1 MKTSFKKE
9 EKPKTINPKFHDL
22 SIPTPLGYS
31 CDHSPRTILLLYVQ
45 VIYGLPLRPSVVPF
59 STLSPNELCCTA
71 IKTLGQPCVCVLAK
85 RPFILGVDRII
96 PSV

>member
-1 MKTSFKKE
+1 
-9 EKPKTINPKFHDL
+9 
-22 SIPTPLGYS
+22 
-31 CDHSPRTILLLYVQ
+31 VQ